1 MLIICLIIAVL
12 SVFIGA
18 LIAFYTLRSD
28 PVIFAILTGF
38 TASTVVGFVGF
49 FLIPHLYRDLGW
61 VSIVIMAAGFV
72 PIFLI
77 ERISHHN
84 PRFPIQNHRW
94 VADLTVIGLSVHAL
108 ADGFNLAIA
117 SQHEELGIGLAI
129 VILVHHLPI
138 AFVLTLVFLGDNTLI
153 ATIGRGL
160 PFGSRLHMS
169 LRLAFMSTVGRLL
182 PLSIAP
188 VIGAVIGERI
198 LTGGFGHFIE
208 YLTAFAAGTLLNVVI
223 ECFHGGH
230 ASHSHGSHAEEE
242 HSHFEEEHSHE
253 APSLKERIFTL
264 DKVSGAMAFMIGLLA
279 VFLMTRDVTHSHHD
293 VHHHDG
299 HQHGD
304 DQHANHDHEH

>member
-1 MLIICLIIAVL
+1 MLIICLVIAVL

-18 LIAFYTLRSD
+18 VIAFYTLRSD
-28 PVIFAILTGF
+28 PVIFSILTGF
-38 TASTVVGFVGF
+38 TASTVVGLIGF
-49 FLIPHLYRDLGW
+49 YLIPHLYEDLGW
-61 VSIVIMAAGFV
+61 ISLLIMAAGFL

-108 ADGFNLAIA
+108 TDGFNLALA
-117 SQHEELGIGLAI
+117 SQNEELGIGLAI
-129 VILVHHLPI
+129 AILVHHLPI
-138 AFVLTLVFLGDNTLI
+138 AFVLTLVFLSDNTLI
-153 ATIGRGL
+153 ATIGRRL
-160 PFGSRLHMS
+160 PFGSRLYLS
-169 LRLAFMSTVGRLL
+169 LRLAFIATVGRLL

-198 LTGGFGHFIE
+198 LTGGFGHFID

-230 ASHSHGSHAEEE
+230 ASHAHAPHSEEE
-242 HSHFEEEHSHE
+242 HAHSDEGHSHE
-253 APSLKERIFTL
+253 ALSMRERIFAL
-264 DKVSGAMAFMIGLLA
+264 DKVTGAMAFMVGLLA
-279 VFLMTRDVTHSHHD
+279 VFLMTRDVAHNHHD

-304 DQHANHDHEH
+304 HQHDDHH